1 MAVVIIFK
9 HIVSLIAEKELNEL
23 LKEVF
28 DGYESD
34 TSETLAT
41 ADAIVEA
48 GNGNVVE
55 AGDGNVELP
64 AADDVDDTPTSRTS
78 RDVTPRKLRSAD
90 RRKDDDGGDGDD
102 NAETPHSSH
111 LDAENDAFHYPG
123 HIPPLKYIFV

>member
-41 ADAIVEA
+41 ADAVVEA
-48 GNGNVVE
+48 GN
-55 AGDGNVELP
+55 GNVELP